1 MSKIDKNATREPARR
16 LNLRGVACPLNW
28 ARAKAVLALMTSGE
42 LLELLV
48 DDPRAPLDIPRAA
61 EAEGHAVLSIKV
73 RPPETPSPGSAG
85 ETSTILL
92 EK

>member
-1 MSKIDKNATREPARR
+1 MAN
-16 LNLRGVACPLNW
+16 
-28 ARAKAVLALMTSGE
+28 GE

-61 EAEGHAVLSIKV
+61 EAEGHVVLAVNV
-73 RPPETPSPGSAG
+73 GGPETPSPGSGG

>member
-1 MSKIDKNATREPARR
+1 MAN
-16 LNLRGVACPLNW
+16 
-28 ARAKAVLALMTSGE
+28 GE

-61 EAEGHAVLSIKV
+61 EAEGHAVLSVKV
-73 RPPETPSPGSAG
+73 GGLETPSPGSAG
-85 ETSTILL
+85 ETNTILL